1 MRGIQKTRIFLA
13 GVLGLLLPCAV
24 LRAEDKPAH
33 LAIIVAKDSPVH
45 AMTMADLIKV
55 FRSEKART
63 DDDTRFV
70 ILMREPGSAERGVV
84 LGGIYGMSESE
95 YKKYFL
101 EATFTGT
108 VPSAPK
114 QFNSAAAVRRYVAKT
129 PGAIGYVLST
139 DVDDSVKSITVDGK
153 SPVDADYALKKVK

>member
-139 DVDDSVKSITVDGK
+139 DVDESVKSITIDDK
-153 SPVDADYALKKVK
+153 SPGDAGYALKKVK